1 MRRRVTLLVW
11 GLCGLSSLAQIAP
24 PAPVAAPTPAAVL
37 GLDGGAATLAVPKVL
52 APGGLPPTASA
63 ATEPRPTTRGAS
75 GRMVT
80 STSVGSSS
88 YSQIPSLVLK
98 FSETDEAS
106 NSGMEEGLAIMTKL
120 IEEDLR
126 KGVGEGG
133 VDKAM
138 GIDLVYTG
146 SRSVR
151 AMYMEGF
158 GALFM
163 IKVNFPV
170 YSPEANKEPKEP
182 VPAAVSEWERAK
194 RELYGQTSERWSESG
209 SVSSRSKYNPAQVEA
224 LKKLLMQT
232 MKNAANIHDMRPEEW
247 ISFSVF
253 GHPVA
258 LSKSKKVSVKSA
270 NKPRPQSV
278 NALALPPLG
287 GDDAEPQAQQQQQT
301 QGLGS
306 ANRNYGTVSSVQLSQ
321 NGTVM
326 TMRAKR
332 SDVDAFASGK
342 ISFEEFAKLVETQ
355 SYFGNGYGVL
365 SVNSWLKGRE

>member
-1 MRRRVTLLVW
+1 MKRRITLLVW
-11 GLCGLSSLAQIAP
+11 TVCGLSSLAQVAP
-24 PAPVAAPTPAAVL
+24 PAAPTPAQEL
-37 GLDGGAATLAVPKVL
+37 GIAGAAPGAPNPKVVA
-52 APGGLPPTASA
+52 APNGLSSIPV
-63 ATEPRPTTRGAS
+63 ATELRGNVRTTAT
-75 GRMVT
+75 GRFLT
-80 STSVGSSS
+80 STTAGSSV

-98 FSETDEAS
+98 FSASDEVA
-106 NSGMEEGLAIMTKL
+106 NSRMEEDLAIMTKL

-133 VDKAM
+133 VDKAL

-170 YSPEANKEPKEP
+170 YSPETTKETNES
-182 VPAAVSEWERAK
+182 VPSTVSEWERAK
-194 RELYGQTSERWSESG
+194 RELYGQTSDRWSESG
-209 SVSSRSKYNPAQVEA
+209 TISSRAKYSATQVEA

-232 MKNAANIHDMRPEEW
+232 MKRTANIRDMRPDEW

-258 LSKSKKVSVKSA
+258 LSKPKKSVAEKN
-270 NKPRPQSV
+270 NKKRTLTPV
-278 NALALPPLG
+278 NALPAAGATEEPESAQQSGLG
-287 GDDAEPQAQQQQQT
+287 GSKGNFST
-301 QGLGS
+301 
-306 ANRNYGTVSSVQLSQ
+306 SSVQLSQ

-326 TMRAKR
+326 TVRAKR
-332 SDVDAFASGK
+332 SDVEAFSKGK
-342 ISFEEFAKLVETQ
+342 ISVDDFAKVVETQ

-365 SVNSWLKGRE
+365 SVNSWLKDSQGR